1 MQSLF
6 IPLVH
11 FSYFLILKDLVH
23 STIKESG
30 VYARYIKLR
39 NEYKVRNGDIIFG

>member
-1 MQSLF
+1 MRNEAINYEGVGRATMQSLF

-30 VYARYIKLR
+30 AYTR
-39 NEYKVRNGDIIFG
+39 